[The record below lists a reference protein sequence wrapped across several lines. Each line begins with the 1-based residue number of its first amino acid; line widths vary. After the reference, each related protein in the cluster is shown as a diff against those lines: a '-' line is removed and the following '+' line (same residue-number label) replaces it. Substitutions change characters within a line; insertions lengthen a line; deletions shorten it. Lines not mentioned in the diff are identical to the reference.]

1 MERFDI
7 AVAGNGLAGRIAAI
21 ALSRLGYSVALIGPA
36 PENQDGRTTA
46 LMDQSIAFLEGLG
59 VWGALG
65 GKSAALRTMQIIDG
79 TGRLFRAPTVPFR
92 ASEIGLEAFGY
103 NFPNTAAL
111 DVLGEIIGWDSNIHL
126 IEGRIA
132 GADIGENSVVI
143 RLDDGRDIEAGFVAA
158 ADGRKSILR
167 EAAGISVRR
176 WSYPQTAVVM
186 NFAHTI
192 PHGNVST
199 EFHTPT
205 GPFTQ
210 VPLPG
215 ERSSLVWVQAPAEAE
230 TFLTLSNEEIS
241 RRIETRMQSMLGKV
255 TVEGRP
261 QAWPLSGMTANRFGK
276 GRLALIGEASH
287 AFPPIGAQGL
297 NLSLRDIIAL
307 CDLLGMKRDHEGPSA
322 VGDAFD
328 RKRRTD
334 VLSRT
339 ASVDL
344 LNRSLLSNFLPI
356 QLARAAGLHLLELLP
371 PLRNLVMQEG
381 VAPGRGFRGLSSS
394 LREKIARKHA

>member
-21 ALSRLGYSVALIGPA
+21 ALERLGYTVALIGPVVDS
-36 PENQDGRTTA
+36 QDGRTTA

-59 VWGALG
+59 VWDALAG
-65 GKSAALRTMQIIDG
+65 RSAALKTMQIIDG

-92 ASEIGLEAFGY
+92 ASEIGLDAFGY
-103 NFPNTAAL
+103 NFPNAAAL
-111 DVLGEIIGWDSNIHL
+111 EVLANIISANDRIHQ
-126 IEGRIA
+126 IQGRISSA
-132 GADIGENSVVI
+132 EFRPESVV
-143 RLDDGRDIEAGFVAA
+143 LTPEDEGMVEAGFVVA
-158 ADGRKSILR
+158 ADGRKSVLR

-176 WSYPQTAVVM
+176 WSYPQTAVVL

-215 ERSSLVWVQAPAEAE
+215 MRSSLVWVQAPDEAEA
-230 TFLTLSNEEIS
+230 FLALSNEEIA
-241 RRIETRMQSMLGKV
+241 RRIEMRMQSMLGKV
-255 TVEGRP
+255 TLEGKA
-261 QAWPLSGMTANRFGK
+261 QGWPLSGMTAQRFGK

-297 NLSLRDIIAL
+297 NLSLRDIMAL
-307 CDLLGMKRDHEGPSA
+307 GDLLGQKRDHEGPEA

-328 RKRRTD
+328 RKRRPD

-344 LNRSLLSNFLPI
+344 LNRSLLSNFLPV
-356 QLARAAGLHLLELLP
+356 QLVRAAGLHLLDLLP

-381 VAPGRGFRGLSSS
+381 VAPGRGLRGLSSN

>member
-59 VWGALG
+59 VWGALSG
-65 GKSAALRTMQIIDG
+65 RSAALKTMQIIDG

-92 ASEIGLEAFGY
+92 ASEIGLGAFGY
-103 NFPNTAAL
+103 NFPNSAAL
-111 DVLGEIIGWDSNIHL
+111 EVLGEIIGRDDNIHP
-126 IEGRIA
+126 IEGRIS
-132 GADIGENSVVI
+132 GAEFRDDAIVMT
-143 RLDDGRDIEAGFVAA
+143 LDDGRVVEAGFVAA
-158 ADGRKSILR
+158 ADGRKSVLR
-167 EAAGISVRR
+167 EAAGIAVRR
-176 WSYPQTAVVM
+176 WSYPQTAVVL

-215 ERSSLVWVQAPAEAE
+215 ARSSLVWVQASAEAE
-230 TFLTLSNEEIS
+230 AFLALSNEDIS
-241 RRIETRMQSMLGKV
+241 LRIETRMQSMLGKV
-255 TVEGRP
+255 TVDGKP
-261 QAWPLSGMTANRFGK
+261 QGWPLSGMTASRFGK

-328 RKRRTD
+328 RSRRPD

-344 LNRSLLSNFLPI
+344 LNRSLLSNFLPV
-356 QLARAAGLHLLELLP
+356 QLVRAAGLHLLELLP

-381 VAPGRGFRGLSSS
+381 VAPGRGLRGLSSG

>member
-7 AVAGNGLAGRIAAI
+7 AVVGNGLAGRIAAI
-21 ALSRLGYSVALIGPA
+21 ALARLGYSIALVGPEA
-36 PENQDGRTTA
+36 EITDGRTTA
-46 LMDQSIAFLEGLG
+46 LMDQSIAFMEGLG
-59 VWGALG
+59 VWQKLASR
-65 GKSAALRTMQIIDG
+65 SAALKVMQIIDG

-92 ASEIGLEAFGY
+92 ASEIGLDAFGY
-103 NFPNTAAL
+103 NFPNAAAL
-111 DVLGEIIGWDSNIHL
+111 EVLNEAISGEKAIT
-126 IEGRIA
+126 R
-132 GADIGENSVVI
+132 V
-143 RLDDGRDIEAGFVAA
+143 DGRVASANFADHAVVLELEDGQTIEAGFVAA
-158 ADGRKSILR
+158 ADGRKSPLR

-186 NFAHTI
+186 NLRHTL
-192 PHGNVST
+192 PHNNTST

-215 ERSSLVWVQAPAEAE
+215 QMSSLVWVQAPAEAE
-230 TFLTLSNEEIS
+230 AFLALSKDEMA
-241 RRIETRMQSMLGKV
+241 RRVETRMQSMLGKV
-255 TVEGRP
+255 TIEGAV
-261 QAWPLSGMTANRFGK
+261 QAWPLSGMTAQRFGK
-276 GRLALIGEASH
+276 GRLGLIGEASH

-307 CDLLGMKRDHEGPSA
+307 CDLLGMRSDRDGPRA

-328 RKRRTD
+328 RARRAD

-344 LNRSLLSNFLPI
+344 LNRSLLSNFLPV
-356 QLARAAGLHLLELLP
+356 QLARAAGLHTLGLFA
-371 PLRNLVMQEG
+371 PLRNLVMREG
-381 VAPGRGFRGLSSS
+381 VAPGRGFRGLTSG
-394 LREKIARKHA
+394 LREKIAGKRA